1 MENQYEVT
9 RELNV
14 LSPEYK
20 QFQKL
25 VIQFMIDQYIRNES
39 SYCQCNHQQQKK
51 YIEKAI
57 NDYQNWSEGGNH
69 FQILTAREIR
79 EGIHDEVRWIMKE
92 VNQFAE
98 NQQDENYQKRFY
110 WLKKDD
116 EVIGFQKAIIEKA
129 KNGTIGWRMLAY
141 TDPRYAGKIIEKK
154 DQNNEKQNI
163 LLTSL
168 LYHEI
173 DEWFN
178 ENKVTVEKTITG
190 IHMLSNIQLY
200 MIGLGFMPIGKKE
213 DMLYFQKEKNNP
225 YPKQILK
232 KIYQMYEENEK
243 RNERKSYHELQVEIE
258 QIKEFKQIPIATK
271 QDLVGILLKEEE
283 KGIFQRFRESIRL
296 KEEDKIEEDKIMEK
310 ELRREEGM
318 SIKIEEDMER

>member
-1 MENQYEVT
+1 MENQYGVT

-39 SYCQCNHQQQKK
+39 PYCQCNHQQQKK
-51 YIEKAI
+51 YIEQAI
-57 NDYQNWSEGGNH
+57 NDYRNWSQGGNH

-79 EGIHDEVRWIMKE
+79 EEIHDEVRWIMKE

-98 NQQDENYQKRFY
+98 NKQDENYQKRFY
-110 WLKKDD
+110 WLKKDGK
-116 EVIGFQKAIIEKA
+116 VIGFQKATIEKR
-129 KNGTIGWRMLAY
+129 KDSTIGWRNLAY
-141 TDPRYAGKIIEKK
+141 TDPNYAGKIIEQEG
-154 DQNNEKQNI
+154 QNNKKQNI
-163 LLTSL
+163 LVTSL

-178 ENKVTVEKTITG
+178 ENKVTIEKTLTG

-213 DMLYFQKEKNNP
+213 DLLYFQKEKNNP

-232 KIYQMYEENEK
+232 KIYQMYEENER
-243 RNERKSYHELQVEIE
+243 RNQRKSHHELQTEIE
-258 QIKEFKQIPIATK
+258 QIKEFKQISPTTK

-283 KGIFQRFRESIRL
+283 KGGYRKFRESLRL
-296 KEEDKIEEDKIMEK
+296 KEEDKIEDKRIEK
-310 ELRREEGM
+310 NLRREENVTHR
-318 SIKIEEDMER
+318 IAEDKEK